1 MLSLVGTRC
10 KRALAGAYSHLFTN
24 GKFYPHHSSYTKMVE
39 ATIEKAAK
47 KFPNMSPE
55 KLLTEKV
62 LPKVNKFLDE
72 VVDSGSTINDLA
84 KIKGF

>member
-1 MLSLVGTRC
+1 
-10 KRALAGAYSHLFTN
+10 
-24 GKFYPHHSSYTKMVE
+24 MV
-39 ATIEKAAK
+39 
-47 KFPNMSPE
+47 PE

-72 VVDSGSTINDLA
+72 AENLGKSINDLA